1 MSPLTEEPSNMSL
14 APSSTTSGE
23 FCPGPTTPSEVL
35 APSAMSAAAEDPE
48 KVLSTTDQPVTED
61 AEEGSRQHPGSGAID
76 KPVAADDNPVGIE
89 DRHAVAAT
97 AAAGFASTITP
108 ATGSAGRPKHEVIV
122 LHA

>member
-1 MSPLTEEPSNMSL
+1 MSPLTEEPSSMSL

-61 AEEGSRQHPGSGAID
+61 AEDVPASTQE
-76 KPVAADDNPVGIE
+76 AAPLMNLLPL
-89 DRHAVAAT
+89 
-97 AAAGFASTITP
+97 TITP
-108 ATGSAGRPKHEVIV
+108 SVSKTATP
-122 LHA
+122 